1 MIQVKDLHV
10 SFPNKAGELEEAVK
24 GISFTI
30 DDGDVIGIV
39 GESGSGKTQTA
50 LAMAGLSPRKAM
62 LSGQIILDGRDL
74 MPLTRDEI
82 RAVQGKEISMIFQEP
97 MTSLNPTM
105 RIGRQVEEVLEIH
118 TQLSKAERKELALQ
132 ALRDVELPDVE
143 TVYKKYP
150 HELSGGQRQRVMIAG
165 AIIGNPKLLIADE
178 PTTALDVTIQAEIL
192 KLLKKLNEEKGMSIL
207 FISHDLRV
215 IRKLCSRV
223 AVMNHGYI
231 VEEGEV
237 EDVFRHPE
245 DDYTKKLIASI
256 PVRRRR

>member
-30 DDGDVIGIV
+30 HDGDVMGIV

-50 LAMAGLSPRKAM
+50 LAMAGLSPRRAV

-74 MPLTRDEI
+74 MPLSRNEI
-82 RAVQGKEISMIFQEP
+82 RKVQGKEISMVFQEP

-132 ALRDVELPDVE
+132 ALRDVELPGVE

-150 HELSGGQRQRVMIAG
+150 HEMSGGQRQRVMIAS
-165 AIIGNPKLLIADE
+165 AIIGGPKLLIADE
-178 PTTALDVTIQAEIL
+178 PTTALDVTIQEEIL
-192 KLLKKLNEEKGMSIL
+192 KLLKKLNQEKGMSIL

-223 AVMNHGYI
+223 AVMHHGYI
-231 VEEGEV
+231 VEEGAV
-237 EDVFRHPE
+237 EDVFLRPQDE
-245 DDYTKKLIASI
+245 YTKKLIDSI